1 MASSSGPSSRQYK
14 SRSSKRDLNP
24 LTSRCRPPAR
34 PDTPEAFRRVPSR
47 SRPVPKI
54 AAAIE
59 DAFAGSGIAGPDD
72 EFNGDSPR
80 NIVNRL
86 TVGGRGGIH
95 LEQSRA
101 ARTGHALDIADAVT
115 HVFAGR
121 LARPPDPGPLWWRL
135 LRRLWD
141 ALRSRLQ
148 S

>member
-121 LARPPDPGPLWWRL
+121 LARLPDPGPLWWRL